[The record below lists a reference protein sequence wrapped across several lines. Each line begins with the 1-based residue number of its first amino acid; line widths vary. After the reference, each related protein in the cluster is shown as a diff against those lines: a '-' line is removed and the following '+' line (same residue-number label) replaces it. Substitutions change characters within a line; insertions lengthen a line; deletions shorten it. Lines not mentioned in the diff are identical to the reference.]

1 MVPKGAMPIAPPSSS
16 PLSASVPS
24 VASRAA
30 SAASNAE
37 KNSVVAR
44 QHAQEKKYPLWKY
57 VMRQQGPG
65 AKLVGEGMFFGHVIS
80 ATFSTTPTTE
90 LRAICWPL
98 IVDLEHV
105 KQ

>member
-1 MVPKGAMPIAPPSSS
+1 MVPKGAVPVAPPSSS

-37 KNSVVAR
+37 KNSAVAR

>member
-1 MVPKGAMPIAPPSSS
+1 MLQVELQVQLPMLKQN
-16 PLSASVPS
+16 SA
-24 VASRAA
+24 
-30 SAASNAE
+30 
-37 KNSVVAR
+37 VAR

-80 ATFSTTPTTE
+80 ETFSRTPTTK

-98 IVDLEHV
+98 IVD
-105 KQ
+105 